1 MKLKSCF
8 CLISIIFFF
17 ISVSKADIKRSTLT
31 EGFDSTGFIIL
42 AVGAA
47 STFFFQKYD
56 EDIHKRW
63 GNGQIFSNG
72 ISRVGDFL
80 GTGVPGGLLAL
91 IQLKTSPKVGK
102 AHVEALLITSFNTY
116 FLKYA
121 TSKYRPL
128 KQNRLSMPSGH
139 TSTMFASASVLAHSY
154 GYKVGIP
161 MYLLA
166 TLTGLSRINDDKHWL
181 SDVIAGATIG
191 IFWGRSAVLR
201 HLRPVF
207 STQFKGLQ
215 WNYSF

>member
-1 MKLKSCF
+1 MRFKSYF
-8 CLISIIFFF
+8 YLIPIIFFF
-17 ISVSKADIKRSTLT
+17 VSIGEANIKRSTLT
-31 EGFDSTGFIIL
+31 EGFDGIGLIII
-42 AVGAA
+42 ATGAA

-56 EDIHKRW
+56 EDIYKRW
-63 GNGQIFSNG
+63 GNGQLFSNG

-91 IQLKTSPKVGK
+91 IQLKTAPKVGK

-116 FLKYA
+116 FLKHA
-121 TSKYRPL
+121 ISRYRPL
-128 KQNRLSMPSGH
+128 RQNQLSMPSGH

-166 TLTGLSRINDDKHWL
+166 TLTGLSRINDNKHWL

-207 STQFKGLQ
+207 SVQFKGLH